1 MQENQLI
8 QAVDIVRDKDGY
20 WCHPAVPEDGDGAA
34 LRAWFE
40 AHRFEVHVDCLEYE
54 AIDHPAYVEYFDNDG
69 GVLAWEPAAPPGPG
83 WFTLA
88 IYDSEDGPQWL
99 WARRKEASQV
109 PATAV

>member
-1 MQENQLI
+1 MQESQLI
-8 QAVDIVRDKDGY
+8 QAVDVVRDKDGY

-40 AHRFEVHVDCLEYE
+40 AHQLEVLAFVLWLEDT
-54 AIDHPAYVEYFDNDG
+54 DHPAYVEYFENDG
-69 GVLAWEPAAPPGPG
+69 GVSAWEPAAPRGAG